1 MRDVVVKRII
11 GYFAMIVTIVAI
23 GLPLHLLIEWATGKK
38 LVFVQSFLVYFVGI
52 LLGQIVYSQSMRL
65 FAKTE
70 AQRKQHPKSAR
81 ARKIETLLETSWAH
95 FLLIVVCGAIAGAIV
110 AVLD

>member
-23 GLPLHLLIEWATGKK
+23 GLPLELLIEWATGKK
-38 LVFVQSFLVYFVGI
+38 SVFIQSFFVYFVGVM
-52 LLGQIVYSQSMRL
+52 LAQIVYSQTMRL

-70 AQRKQHPKSAR
+70 AQREQHRKSAR
-81 ARKIETLLETSWAH
+81 AQKIETLLETFWAH
-95 FLLIVVCGAIAGAIV
+95 LLLVVVCGAIAGAIV